1 MKRIVLILILSLS
14 VIQGWAQSFA
24 DPKSISMMGVALQGP
39 DSVFLPALESVGFVQ
54 VQTEN
59 PEPDT
64 YYLEGDFYGIKS
76 SLSVTV
82 DEHTKLLSEVL
93 VNCGPY
99 RITDLYER
107 NHKYLL
113 GKLQREWGNF
123 KAKGDGSLYMLNNY
137 GYIRQSKVID
147 EQRRYIIQYY
157 YLTTSPYFKDA
168 SNMGL
173 KGMVQEVITSNPVFE
188 NDMEHFDVMG
198 RIISDELVDRE
209 YDSRGYLVKA
219 AMIEKS
225 GGKSVFTYEYDDDG
239 CLKKR
244 ILINATSGLRTVY
257 DYRYNTSFEITQ
269 QSMKVFTKEN
279 ECIVSINARNDMSE
293 RDENDNWTVN
303 KLQLT
308 AWQKGQRTKIE
319 TYEQV
324 RTISYWDE

>member
-1 MKRIVLILILSLS
+1 
-14 VIQGWAQSFA
+14 
-24 DPKSISMMGVALQGP
+24 
-39 DSVFLPALESVGFVQ
+39 
-54 VQTEN
+54 
-59 PEPDT
+59 
-64 YYLEGDFYGIKS
+64 
-76 SLSVTV
+76 
-82 DEHTKLLSEVL
+82 
-93 VNCGPY
+93 
-99 RITDLYER
+99 
-107 NHKYLL
+107 
-113 GKLQREWGNF
+113 
-123 KAKGDGSLYMLNNY
+123 
-137 GYIRQSKVID
+137 
-147 EQRRYIIQYY
+147 
-157 YLTTSPYFKDA
+157 
-168 SNMGL
+168 MGL

-219 AMIEKS
+219 AMLEKS

-293 RDENDNWTVN
+293 RDDNDNWTVN